1 MTRTPKPF
9 KLALGLWVS
18 PDFSQVLAG
27 RAKPPRVNH
36 LKLDFLALRDAL
48 ISAFQYGPHVEILVP
63 NDSIDQVT
71 LHTRAGMLGTQ
82 APDVESTRCS
92 DFGAAMLRCVQN
104 SKDGV
109 IDVRAAWQPLH
120 ATPVKDR
127 AFAPPP
133 VILPFV
139 VLASD
144 FEDAQIFAA
153 SCRPVLGLPV
163 FDPIKAVLGQ
173 DHGDPE
179 GTLPESLRLKLKE
192 IFDTP
197 FERSGLLDRMAMDR
211 PPKEYGLD
219 NL

>member
-9 KLALGLWVS
+9 KLALGLWIS

-27 RAKPPRVNH
+27 REKPPRVNH
-36 LKLDFLALRDAL
+36 LNLDFLALRGAL
-48 ISAFQYGPHVEILVP
+48 KSTFHYGPRVEILVP

-82 APDVESTRCS
+82 APDVESARCI
-92 DFGAAMLRCVQN
+92 DFGAAMLRCVAN

-139 VLASD
+139 VLAED
-144 FEDAQIFAA
+144 FEDAMIWQA
-153 SCRPVLGLPV
+153 SCRPVLGLPI
-163 FDPIKAVLGQ
+163 FDPLKTILGHDQ
-173 DHGDPE
+173 GDPE
-179 GTLPESLRLKLKE
+179 GELPEGLRLRLKD
-192 IFDTP
+192 IFGTP
-197 FERSGLLDRMAMDR
+197 FEMSGLLDRMAMDR
-211 PPKEYGLD
+211 PPKEYALRSF
-219 NL
+219 